1 MIPTE
6 TVDTETGE
14 IISEPKAVAVIPAS
28 ANILPSSIAIE
39 DLTRHVDIIEQVA
52 NKVMKQGVHFGLIPG
67 TKKPTLYKAGAEVL
81 RLTFNLRAVMEEKDV
96 QRVDHEGGH
105 REFIVRCHIITPSGM
120 EIAIG
125 VGSCSTLEAKYR
137 WRNGE
142 RVCPQCGKP
151 TIIKGKDE
159 YGGGWLCWKK
169 NGGCGT
175 KWDNGAAAIEDQEV
189 GKVEN
194 TNIADCYNTVLK
206 MAKTRAFRDGMLMA
220 TATSG
225 RFTQDLED
233 PHADEEGH
241 YEEEDHGGGRAR
253 QEQPRQERKA
263 APAPN
268 VRPQEFARAAQR
280 QTEAK
285 VTNMRGGA
293 LPVEDEAALSASGE
307 EPNFAEEEKKASA
320 PKPPAAVV
328 ETAKALLAELE
339 AFAKKR
345 AFGETVEDLVG
356 RILVGRGITKGAEAA
371 FVGHI
376 RKLAGEEM
384 PQKGLQAPAWYAT
397 QLANIR
403 KYAQS
408 WTDEQ
413 KRQS

>member
-1 MIPTE
+1 
-6 TVDTETGE
+6 
-14 IISEPKAVAVIPAS
+14 
-28 ANILPSSIAIE
+28 
-39 DLTRHVDIIEQVA
+39 
-52 NKVMKQGVHFGLIPG
+52 
-67 TKKPTLYKAGAEVL
+67 
-81 RLTFNLRAVMEEKDV
+81 
-96 QRVDHEGGH
+96 
-105 REFIVRCHIITPSGM
+105 M

-293 LPVEDEAALSASGE
+293 LPVEDEAALSASGRN
-307 EPNFAEEEKKASA
+307 PTLRRKRRRPRRRSRRRR
-320 PKPPAAVV
+320 VV

-345 AFGETVEDLVG
+345 AFGETVEDPRRPHSRGVAASRKARRRRSSAISASSPARRCHRKASRLRPGMRRSSRTFGSTHRAG
-356 RILVGRGITKGAEAA
+356 RTSRSASRERGSPSLPDLWLHWTTARATAGARGRSRPLLGVRRESQK
-371 FVGHI
+371 
-376 RKLAGEEM
+376 RKK
-384 PQKGLQAPAWYAT
+384 PQKPPTVLTPE
-397 QLANIR
+397 QLAEVESFDRGSSECSARPSPQIR
-403 KYAQS
+403 RTVGSARARARLPNESCSKAPS
-408 WTDEQ
+408 A
-413 KRQS
+413 RLRPH